1 MRPHVAMV
9 QRSTLKSHLEDGYI
23 PRNISQKHSCKEPHK
38 SHFAKSKFLNV
49 FNLRFETTASPT
61 KIEKGGKRNIMIIYL
76 EPKWPLFWL
85 EKALFWG
92 VDLQK

>member
-1 MRPHVAMV
+1 MYVYTYV
-9 QRSTLKSHLEDGYI
+9 YTYVYFLKCLY
-23 PRNISQKHSCKEPHK
+23 
-38 SHFAKSKFLNV
+38 
-49 FNLRFETTASPT
+49 
-61 KIEKGGKRNIMIIYL
+61 IYL